1 LEIAMPSCPQCNR
14 PLIELTRQCPSC
26 RADLDLLV
34 EYVNGLQGTLYRA
47 DQLTR
52 AGELGSAVWAYLEV
66 LEVDPDNPLA
76 RRQVGQVA
84 TAVRQFD
91 RTAPGRRWAAGLPLT
106 PEEEYKRWAKWVK
119 RGLVVC
125 ALLVAFAIGYLT
137 AYGLTSDSS
146 AQGDHPESTNPPLQR
161 NQNDQLGRPG

>member
-1 LEIAMPSCPQCNR
+1 METAMPSCPQCNR

-34 EYVNGLQGTLYRA
+34 DYVSGLQGSLYRA

-66 LEVDPDNPLA
+66 LEVDPDNPQA

-106 PEEEYKRWAKWVK
+106 PEEHYKRWATWVK

-125 ALLVAFAIGYLT
+125 ALVVAFVIGYLT
-137 AYGLTSDSS
+137 AYGLTGDSTPS
-146 AQGDHPESTNPPLQR
+146 ENQEPVKPPVIQK
-161 NQNDQLGRPG
+161 NDQLGPR